1 MLKRGTFNQET
12 SKSSEDCESDDFES
26 KIARKSMKLKSAVNS
41 NLITTVSKQSFDTL
55 ISAQHITG
63 YWGAEKISIFSK
75 FFKNGQVEDSK
86 VRLALQNLSASTLSQ
101 NADIEALYTTL
112 LAIFVL

>member
-1 MLKRGTFNQET
+1 MPKRGTFNSET
-12 SKSSEDCESDDFES
+12 SKSIEDCKSDNFES
-26 KIARKSMKLKSAVNS
+26 KLARKSMKLKSAVNS
-41 NLITTVSKQSFDTL
+41 NMITTGSKQSFDTL

-63 YWGAEKISIFSK
+63 YWGADKTSIFST

-86 VRLALQNLSASTLSQ
+86 VRQALQNLSASTLSQ
-101 NADIEALYTTL
+101 NADMEALYTTL